1 MKRPYIQS
9 NRPPPIHT
17 TIILQTPPP
26 CLLDTNGLLFCPIAY
41 LMIIVRAIQ
50 NLFGSNLE
58 TKKAGKQS
66 GNIRKK
72 NKIYYSTNNHKDTAI
87 SFFFCYR

>member
-66 GNIRKK
+66 VNIRKK
-72 NKIYYSTNNHKDTAI
+72 KQNLLFDQQP
-87 SFFFCYR
+87 